1 MLLSM
6 AGMAFG
12 AWVAGA
18 IYDYA
23 GFYAASFATG
33 LAANVLNFLLLIV
46 LALGQMRQHRRSAVA
61 RM

>member
-33 LAANVLNFLLLIV
+33 LVANVLNFLLLIV